1 MNARESETVPRPVE
15 YGGAVYGSLLAAS
28 VVAGSAA
35 GTPSTVADLVAL
47 LISTGV
53 VFWLAHVY
61 VRLVEHGLHPLTWR
75 RVRAAGRVEWPL
87 AQAAFP
93 PAVAAAFASVLG
105 LSDGAATWVALGVA
119 VSTQVAWA
127 VAAAVTAGLGR
138 TGIAVSAVINLGLG
152 LIVILLKTLVSG
164 GH

>member
-1 MNARESETVPRPVE
+1 MNARDTDEAPERVE
-15 YGGAVYGSLLAAS
+15 IGGAVYGSLLAAS

-35 GTPSTVADLVAL
+35 GAPSSVADLVVL

-53 VFWLAHVY
+53 VFWIAHVY

-75 RVRAAGRVEWPL
+75 RIRAAGRADWPL

-93 PAVAAAFASVLG
+93 PAMAAALASVLG
-105 LSDGAATWVALGVA
+105 LSDSVAAWVALGVA
-119 VSTQVAWA
+119 VATQVGWA
-127 VAAAVTAGLGR
+127 VAAAVTVGSGK
-138 TGIAVSAVINLGLG
+138 GVVVVSALTNLVLGLV
-152 LIVILLKTLVSG
+152 VILLKTLVA